1 MRRFVLRAMLAG
13 AVLTAGASQAASAQT
28 YWGGNGSY
36 CGGSTYSTCFSVTLS
51 WTGNVA
57 TLSIFNAVGEG
68 DLIKAAGL
76 FNLGAFYNYTLTCGA
91 GTTCGAGDPNNGYAP
106 PPPQDLSNYC
116 GGNDCAYAVT
126 NNQGFMIADG
136 QTGIWYFTFTSL
148 NASQTNT
155 VLAGAGVSV
164 AGHFISGP
172 GGCSTKPIVTI
183 VNGVGTVNQ
192 GPFNP
197 ACGGGSVVPEPAS
210 MVLLATGL
218 VSMAGMGFVR
228 RRRNKLDS

>member
-1 MRRFVLRAMLAG
+1 M
-13 AVLTAGASQAASAQT
+13 T
-28 YWGGNGSY
+28 
-36 CGGSTYSTCFSVTLS
+36 

-57 TLSIFNAVGEG
+57 TLTIYNAVGEG

-76 FNLGAFYNYTLTCGA
+76 FNLGQAYAYTLGCGA
-91 GTTCGAGDPNNGYAP
+91 GTTCGTNNQNGYVI

-116 GGNDCAYAVT
+116 NGNDCAYAVT
-126 NNQGFMIADG
+126 NNQTYMIADG
-136 QTGIWYFTFTSL
+136 QTGIWTFTFTGLS
-148 NASQTNT
+148 ASGADA

-172 GGCSTKPIVTI
+172 GGCSTKPIVSST
-183 VNGVGTVNQ
+183 GVVNQ
-192 GPFNP
+192 GPFDP
-197 ACGGGSVVPEPAS
+197 ACTGPNTPVPEPAS

-218 VSMAGMGFVR
+218 VSMAGAGLIR